1 MSKLSAAQNKTIE
14 EYWTNI
20 KDYRKQLRFREW
32 ELTENK
38 TIDTN
43 IGGGKSNH
51 ISDTTAN
58 KAILLAE
65 DERYQ
70 YLKKVIAVIECT
82 LLSLDDELREFAEVR
97 YLSEDSGYY
106 DWEGIAD
113 ELGINRSKAYKLRNK
128 LVDETAKNLG
138 WL

>member
-1 MSKLSAAQNKTIE
+1 MKLSQAQCKTIE
-14 EYWTNI
+14 EYWMNVD
-20 KDYRKQLRFREW
+20 DYRKKLKFREW

-38 TIDTN
+38 ATDEN
-43 IGGGKSNH
+43 IGGSKGNQ

-58 KAILLAE
+58 KAILLAG
-65 DERYQ
+65 DEQYQ
-70 YLKKVIAVIECT
+70 HLKKVITVIERT
-82 LLSLDDELREFAEVR
+82 LDNLDDELREFAEAR
-97 YLSEDSGYY
+97 YLSEDSSYY

-128 LVDETAKNLG
+128 LIDETAKKLG